1 MTEAVTRLHRTPS
14 DMASLLA
21 LSAAMA
27 YGAGDFLGGV
37 ASRRAPTTAVVLW
50 SHVVGLLLMLVAA
63 PVVGG
68 DLTLRGFAVG
78 AGAGLV
84 GALGVTLFYQ
94 GLSIGSMSVV
104 APIAGLLSA
113 AVPVAAGF
121 AIGERPGAA
130 ALGGIALALMAITL
144 VSREAAE
151 AVDED
156 GEGDEGNNT
165 TAHRRERRLVA
176 LGLAAGAGIAF
187 GLFFAALNGAG
198 DGTGIWSLVGARTAS
213 VTLFTVLGLARI
225 TQAAPPRAAAGAAIG
240 AGLLDAAANVFYV
253 LALTHGLLSVVSVL
267 TALYPAGTVVLAR
280 YGLGERMSSVQRT
293 GLAVAG
299 VSAVLIAV

>member
-1 MTEAVTRLHRTPS
+1 
-14 DMASLLA
+14 MASLLA
-21 LSAAMA
+21 LSAALA

-50 SHVVGLLLMLVAA
+50 SHVVGLLLMLAAA
-63 PVVGG
+63 PLVAG
-68 DLTLRGFAVG
+68 DLTARGMAVG

-84 GALGVTLFYQ
+84 GALGVALFYQ
-94 GLSIGSMSVV
+94 GLSIGTMSVV

-113 AVPVAAGF
+113 AVPVTAGLV
-121 AIGERPGAA
+121 IGERPGLA
-130 ALGGIALALMAITL
+130 ALGGITLALVAITL
-144 VSREAAE
+144 VSRDGSNAE
-151 AVDED
+151 RSA
-156 GEGDEGNNT
+156 GPAGSPGS
-165 TAHRRERRLVA
+165 TASDRRLLVLA
-176 LGLAAGAGIAF
+176 LAAGAGIAF

-198 DGTGIWSLVGARTAS
+198 DGTGIWPLVGARTAS
-213 VTLFTVLGLARI
+213 VTLFTVLGLARV
-225 TQAAPPRAAAGAAIG
+225 TQAAPPRAAAGAAVG

-280 YGLGERMSSVQRT
+280 YGLGERMSGIQRT

>member
-1 MTEAVTRLHRTPS
+1 
-14 DMASLLA
+14 MASLLA

-37 ASRRAPTTAVVLW
+37 AARRAPTTAVVLW

-113 AVPVAAGF
+113 AVPVTAGF

-130 ALGGIALALMAITL
+130 ALGGIALALVAITL

-151 AVDED
+151 
-156 GEGDEGNNT
+156 GDEGLDEVDEGDDRGEATGT
-165 TAHRRERRLVA
+165 TARRRERRLVA

-198 DGTGIWSLVGARTAS
+198 DGTGIWPLVGARTAS

-280 YGLGERMSSVQRT
+280 YGLGERMTSVQRT

>member
-1 MTEAVTRLHRTPS
+1 
-14 DMASLLA
+14 MASLLA

-50 SHVVGLLLMLVAA
+50 SHVVGLLLMLVAV

-68 DLTLRGFAVG
+68 ELTARGLLVG

-113 AVPVAAGF
+113 AVPVAAGLG
-121 AIGERPGAA
+121 IGERPGRA
-130 ALGGIALALMAITL
+130 ALGGIALALVAITL
-144 VSREAAE
+144 VSREATEAGAFDDDSAE
-151 AVDED
+151 IDSAEIDSD
-156 GEGDEGNNT
+156 GQVGKGPD
-165 TAHRRERRLVA
+165 RRLLA

-198 DGTGIWSLVGARTAS
+198 DGSGIWPLVGARTAS
-213 VTLFTVLGLARI
+213 VTLFTILGLARI
-225 TQAAPPRAAAGAAIG
+225 TQAAPPRAAVGAAVGAGA
-240 AGLLDAAANVFYV
+240 LDAAANVFYV
-253 LALTHGLLSVVSVL
+253 LALSHGLLSVVSVL
-267 TALYPAGTVVLAR
+267 TALYPAGTVLLAR
-280 YGLGERMSSVQRT
+280 YGLDEHMSTVQRT